1 MNLFQ
6 ELKRRKVFKTVGVYA
21 AASLIIIQVA
31 DIVFPRLLLPD
42 WTVTFVIVLVIIGFP
57 ITFFLSWTY
66 DLKHDD
72 TDNNQPEY
80 NNEITSKKWSLTKK
94 IIFPLT
100 GLILTIIGGVF
111 WFIYPFLTIGMGN
124 EKEYDASIAIL
135 YMENISPDEKSYFAD
150 GLTEELI
157 TRLSR
162 IQNLKVRPRTDVAIF
177 KNKTATMEE
186 ISEKLSVN
194 YIVEGAVKIIGDNLR
209 VNVTLFDIAKNNSLW
224 SESYNNTLHN
234 ILNVQDEIASSIVK
248 KLDEKLTITK
258 VDIRATERKS
268 TENLEAYNL
277 YSKATLSLS
286 ETNIDGTLLAK
297 QTIPL
302 LKKAIELDS
311 TYADAYALLGLLQ
324 FFSTTN
330 QFFGEDR
337 SIPIME
343 SAILNAETSLLYD
356 PDNELG
362 NASMVFLPMMLI
374 TKYDYYKEN
383 KIFKARNLA
392 IKADKLIKK
401 FPDSPLSHLILGYF
415 YWNRNN
421 IIKDENNTLL
431 ALDHMLKVV
440 EITKNQTLT
449 KDPLHKPILDQALQD
464 VPGIYETMGQAEN
477 AIKFINNNKKYYCG
491 DGTFDCLGVWTLNQI
506 SSAYYQ
512 SYYYKKAF
520 EVISIILARTDEELI
535 NTGHGIQSKTNAL
548 FFSGMIHMK
557 WDNYKKAIY
566 YFKKNLDIYEKEGGD
581 ACSSKGSNYSKI
593 GFNYF
598 YMKDFAN
605 ASSNFNNAYNLLSQ
619 CLQDND
625 EEDQF
630 PAIFNYI
637 WYGLSELLNGNID
650 NSKTP
655 TNTGELWVQS
665 FPLKPDTNSNFDA
678 YLLYWPLY
686 LYYKHLNQVDQ
697 ANKYLTLAYEIVG
710 QKQIDKYHNHSEK
723 DTYPEFFYCRDIIK
737 THESSLNQ

>member
-42 WTVTFVIVLVIIGFP
+42 WTVTFVIVLVILGFP

-72 TDNNQPEY
+72 TDNNKPY
-80 NNEITSKKWSLTKK
+80 YKNEIASNKWTLTKK
-94 IIFPLT
+94 ILFPLT
-100 GLILTIIGGVF
+100 GLILTIIGGAF

-177 KNKTATMEE
+177 KDKTATMEE

-194 YIVEGAVKIIGDNLR
+194 YIVEGSVKIIDDNLR
-209 VNVTLFDIAKNNSLW
+209 VNVRLFDIAKNNLIW
-224 SESYNNTLHN
+224 SESYSNTLED
-234 ILNVQDEIASSIVK
+234 ILDVQDQIANNIVS
-248 KLDEKLTITK
+248 KLDEKLTISSS
-258 VDIRATERKS
+258 DLIATSRK
-268 TENLEAYNL
+268 TTDNVKAYNL
-277 YSKATLSLS
+277 YSQAALGMS

-302 LKKAIELDS
+302 LEKAIELDS

-324 FFSTTN
+324 FFSTAN
-330 QFFGEDR
+330 QVGEDR

-362 NASMVFLPMMLI
+362 NASMVFLPMMMLGS
-374 TKYDYYKEN
+374 YEN
-383 KIFKARNLA
+383 YEKNKVFKARNLA

-415 YWNRNN
+415 YWQRNN
-421 IIKDENNTLL
+421 IIKDDNNSLL
-431 ALDHMLKVV
+431 ALEHFLKVV
-440 EITKNQTLT
+440 EITKNPTLT
-449 KDPLHKPILDQALQD
+449 KDPLHKPILDQALLD
-464 VPGIYETMGQAEN
+464 VPSLYNEMDQAEN
-477 AIKFINNNKKYYCG
+477 AVKFIINHKKYYCD
-491 DGTFDCLGVWTLNQI
+491 DGTFECSGVWTLNVI
-506 SSAYYQ
+506 VNSFYE
-512 SYYYKKAF
+512 SYYYKEAF

-535 NTGHGIQSKTNAL
+535 DRGFGITSKTGTLLRAGL
-548 FFSGMIHMK
+548 IHMK
-557 WDNYKKAIY
+557 WDNYEQSIK
-566 YFKKNLDIYEKEGGD
+566 YFNKNLEVWDKEKGD
-581 ACSSKGSNYSKI
+581 AFCRKGTNYTKI

-598 YMKDFAN
+598 YKKDFTN
-605 ASSNFNNAYNLLSQ
+605 ASYNFNNAYDFFNQ
-619 CLQDND
+619 CLQDFD
-625 EEDQF
+625 EEDQSN
-630 PAIFNYI
+630 AIIAYT

-650 NSKTP
+650 NSTIP
-655 TNTGELWVQS
+655 INAGESWVQT
-665 FPLKPDTNSNFDA
+665 FPLTSDVNKDYNA
-678 YLLYWPLY
+678 YLFYWPLH
-686 LYYKHLNQVDQ
+686 LYYKNLNQMDK
-697 ANKYLTLAYEIVG
+697 ANNYLKMAYKIVG
-710 QKQIDKYHNHSEK
+710 EQKIVKYHTHSNK
-723 DTYPEFFYCRDIIK
+723 DIYPEFFYCRDIIK
-737 THESSLNQ
+737 AYESSLNQ

>member
-100 GLILTIIGGVF
+100 GLILTIIGGAF

-277 YSKATLSLS
+277 YSKATLNMS
-286 ETNIDGTLLAK
+286 ETNIDGALLAK

-302 LKKAIELDS
+302 IEEAIELDS
-311 TYADAYALLGLLQ
+311 TYADAYALLAIFQ

-330 QFFGEDR
+330 QMGEDR
-337 SIPIME
+337 SISIME

-362 NASMVFLPMMLI
+362 NACMVFLPMIMLSE
-374 TKYDYYKEN
+374 YDDYDKN
-383 KIFKARNLA
+383 KVFKARNLA

-415 YWNRNN
+415 YWQRNN
-421 IIKDENNTLL
+421 IIKDDKNNLL
-431 ALDHMLKVV
+431 ALDHFLKVV
-440 EITKNQTLT
+440 EIAKNLSITN
-449 KDPLHKPILDQALQD
+449 DPLHRPVLDQALMD
-464 VPGIYETMGQAEN
+464 VPSLYNAMDQSEN
-477 AIKFINNNKKYYCG
+477 AVKFIINNKKYYCN
-491 DGTFDCLGVWTLNQI
+491 DGTFECRDVWTLNAII
-506 SSAYYQ
+506 SSFYQ
-512 SYYYKKAF
+512 SYYYKEAF
-520 EVISIILARTDEELI
+520 EVISIMLDRTDEELI
-535 NTGHGIQSKTNAL
+535 DKGFGIQSKTATL
-548 FFSGMIHMK
+548 FQAGLIHMK
-557 WDNYKKAIY
+557 WDNYEQSIN
-566 YFKKNLDIYEKEGGD
+566 YFNKNLAIYEKEGGD

-598 YMKDFAN
+598 YKKDFAN

-655 TNTGELWVQS
+655 INTGELWVQS
-665 FPLKPDTNSNFDA
+665 FPLKPDTNSDFDA

-737 THESSLNQ
+737 DYETSQNQ